1 MQEIVKSLPIS
12 LIQIHYNNPT
22 EEHGVIYCGI
32 LNRMGV
38 SWDVNKTLILVICLE
53 KWMLLAI
60 CVISYVYFL
69 VSCLVDKNQQSTLSP
84 FEYVFSIWDSVNQQC
99 KIL

>member
-53 KWMLLAI
+53 K
-60 CVISYVYFL
+60 
-69 VSCLVDKNQQSTLSP
+69 
-84 FEYVFSIWDSVNQQC
+84 
-99 KIL
+99 